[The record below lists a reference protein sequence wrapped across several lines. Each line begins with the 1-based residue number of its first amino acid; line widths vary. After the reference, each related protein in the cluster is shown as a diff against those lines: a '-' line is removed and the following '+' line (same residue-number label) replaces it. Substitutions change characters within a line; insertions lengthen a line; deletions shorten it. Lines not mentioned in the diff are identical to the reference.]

1 MSNFATNFSVMEVN
15 IKQAVKAL
23 FHNPSFEM
31 VYYEALANALDAGAT
46 EFDVTAKLSNKEQ
59 IQNLSLTI
67 RDNGVGFTEE
77 RFSKFGKLFA
87 VEEKSH
93 KGLGRLVYL
102 CYFESI
108 RVESYF
114 DKTKKR
120 TFTFSDSFKNE
131 SIVEDVPQQAS
142 GTTLT
147 MQSFSGQRLSKWD
160 NVNAGAICKMLLEK
174 FYLRLY
180 KLKLEGKN
188 ITIKVKTDIEGINHN
203 ELSYSTAEMPELKTK
218 SFDVNLDLF
227 NKVTLYYNIKK
238 LDLENLTERKLIT
251 AIGVD
256 DRTHVV
262 DVIAAENMPQ
272 SYEMI
277 FLLISDYF
285 QGNVDETRQNLK
297 IEEPDL
303 QKIKKCFR
311 EAIADVVNEEIPQ
324 IAEQNDKHY
333 VSLETTYPH
342 LCGYFNKQDIGY
354 LSQQDV
360 LKKAQDKY
368 FRDQRDILG
377 ASTLTDEQLDKSMEL
392 SARSLAEYILFRQ
405 NVIKRLKSLSAKD
418 KEKDLHNIIAPQH
431 ETFEGSNVVQ
441 DIYRNN
447 VWLMDD
453 KFMSYCT
460 VLSEAEM
467 TKVIDVL
474 TNGES
479 KDKDDDRPDITLFFS
494 GDPTIADSKVDVVIV
509 ELKRLGISAE
519 TNSIVEFQ
527 LDTRTIQL
535 AKYYQNHIQR
545 MWFYGIVDMDEQYKL
560 HLINNEYTPLFST
573 GSVYYKSKEVYTDL
587 NRSQKVIQNSYI
599 MDYTALVEDADNRNS
614 TFLKIIRNKIAESNQ

>member
-1 MSNFATNFSVMEVN
+1 
-15 IKQAVKAL
+15 
-23 FHNPSFEM
+23 
-31 VYYEALANALDAGAT
+31 
-46 EFDVTAKLSNKEQ
+46 
-59 IQNLSLTI
+59 
-67 RDNGVGFTEE
+67 
-77 RFSKFGKLFA
+77 
-87 VEEKSH
+87 
-93 KGLGRLVYL
+93 
-102 CYFESI
+102 
-108 RVESYF
+108 
-114 DKTKKR
+114 
-120 TFTFSDSFKNE
+120 
-131 SIVEDVPQQAS
+131 
-142 GTTLT
+142 
-147 MQSFSGQRLSKWD
+147 
-160 NVNAGAICKMLLEK
+160 
-174 FYLRLY
+174 
-180 KLKLEGKN
+180 
-188 ITIKVKTDIEGINHN
+188 
-203 ELSYSTAEMPELKTK
+203 MPELKTK

-560 HLINNEYTPLFST
+560 HLINNEYTPLFAT
-573 GSVYYKSKEVYTDL
+573 VSVYYKSKEVYTDL
-587 NRSQKVIQNSYI
+587 NRTQKVIQNSYI